1 MKSTVSVSWND
12 GKVAREHNHRDE
24 ALCSRESHID
34 LNNEHGDSFHEVV
47 YRTATLYDA
56 YASIFGNAIDDYN
69 SKQKRKDRML
79 TVDSYIQS
87 VEDDTRGNPKTK
99 RINGKRVADK
109 DAHQGKRTS
118 YEITAKVGN
127 TTSENGMRNEKLPRE
142 LQLAI
147 MRKYCETFQDNNPN
161 FRVINMDIHGDEG
174 FYNRDGEWV
183 YGGIHPHIEFIPVAT
198 GFKQGLSVQ
207 NSMNKAMKEMGFEG
221 SDCYHQWATK
231 EQKRLEEI
239 TQQEYRRYCLQHMDF
254 AVKNGFKLEIYHPV
268 AERTRQGGLSKE
280 AYVREQKNQ
289 EDFEEILSM
298 RNSLEIEKQECVNLY
313 EALQNEKS
321 QVYVKANALKAQEQ
335 ILRQR
340 VQEDV
345 QKQFEE
351 RENTLKAQEQFLRQ
365 KVKEDMQL
373 EFEVREKAVTER
385 ERASE
390 LIRQQQAKKQ
400 QELEEREKKVTHLE
414 RVETADSIVQ
424 RVARNNGRMPR
435 GYEHLGK

>member
-12 GKVAREHNHRDE
+12 GKVAHEHNHRDE
-24 ALCSRESHID
+24 ELCSRESHID
-34 LNNEHGDSFHEVV
+34 LNNEYGESFHEVV
-47 YRTATLYDA
+47 FRTATLHDA

-127 TTSENGMRNEKLPRE
+127 TTSENGKRNEELPRE
-142 LQLAI
+142 LQLII
-147 MRKYCETFQDNNPN
+147 MRKYCETFQENNPN

-174 FYNRDGEWV
+174 FYNRNGEWV
-183 YGGIHPHIEFIPVAT
+183 YGGIHPHIEFVPVAT

-239 TQQEYRRYCLQHMDF
+239 TQQEYRRYCLQHLDF

-280 AYVREQKNQ
+280 AYVREQKNR
-289 EDFEEILSM
+289 EDFEEILTM

-321 QVYVKANALKAQEQ
+321 QVDAKA
-335 ILRQR
+335 
-340 VQEDV
+340 
-345 QKQFEE
+345 
-351 RENTLKAQEQFLRQ
+351 NTLKAQEQQLRQ
-365 KVKEDMQL
+365 KVQEDMQL
-373 EFEVREKAVTER
+373 EFQAREKAVIER

-400 QELEEREKKVTHLE
+400 QELEEREKKVSHLE

-435 GYEHLGK
+435 GFEHLGK

>member
-12 GKVAREHNHRDE
+12 GKVAHEHNHRDE
-24 ALCSRESHID
+24 DLCSRESHID
-34 LNNEHGDSFHEVV
+34 LDNEHGQSFHEVV
-47 YRTATLYDA
+47 FRTATLHDA
-56 YASIFGNAIDDYN
+56 YASIFGDAIDDYN
-69 SKQKRKDRML
+69 SKQKRKDRMI

-127 TTSENGMRNEKLPRE
+127 TTSENGMRNEEFPRE

-147 MRKYCETFQDNNPN
+147 MRKYCESFQENNPN

-183 YGGIHPHIEFIPVAT
+183 YGGIHPHIEFIPVAM
-198 GFKQGLSVQ
+198 GFKQGLFVQ

-254 AVKNGFKLEIYHPV
+254 AVKNGFKLDIYHPV

-280 AYVREQKNQ
+280 AFVREQQNKA
-289 EDFEEILSM
+289 DFEDILTM

-313 EALQNEKS
+313 EALQNEKE
-321 QVYVKANALKAQEQ
+321 QVDAKA
-335 ILRQR
+335 
-340 VQEDV
+340 
-345 QKQFEE
+345 
-351 RENTLKAQEQFLRQ
+351 NTLKVQEQQLRQ
-365 KVKEDMQL
+365 KVQEDMQL
-373 EFEVREKAVTER
+373 EFQVREKAVIER

-435 GYEHLGK
+435 GFEHLSK